1 MEVLMGIRVSNLLSK
16 SVIIGLLVSVAP
28 TVPWAQSVQIAPD
41 VVVSAT
47 RVETP
52 AEQVGSSITVFTAK
66 DIEERNPQFVEDI
79 LRFVPGVDVGQ
90 TSGNP
95 GGLTQVRIRGSEAN
109 HTLVIIDGVE
119 VNRPNVSNEFDFFA
133 LRPEDI
139 ERIEV
144 LRGPQT
150 ALYGSEAVGGVIN
163 IITKIGTGKPEY
175 SLTQEFGS
183 YFTRN
188 THVSARAGGKIAK
201 GFGYNARISG
211 SAFRTKGIS
220 AATIGA
226 EADPSDIED
235 GNAKLGL
242 NYKKIA
248 FLDLVGRFTRSDVKN
263 DKSDGDQVGINA
275 VDDGTS
281 TNSRDRY
288 GRAQIRLNLFEGI
301 WKQKFGVSATHNVI
315 HSKNASGVTTFRNEG
330 KKTILDYQSV
340 LNAETKKIVNAD
352 HTLVL
357 GYENEDDRL
366 KNDSSFGNSIKEVNS
381 NNVYFN
387 YQLGLAKR
395 FFFTGGSQLQY
406 SKFFPNV
413 DIEDSYRFTAAYLH
427 RETKT
432 KIKGAIGR
440 GIKNPTLFELFGSSD
455 NFSGNPNLKPEST
468 ESWEIGVEQSFLKNK
483 LKFEAVYFDNQVD
496 NLITGS
502 STTSKNIKG
511 VSIHGV
517 EFSMK
522 AKPHKDVDVIT
533 NYTWMTSE
541 QKSGADVGSEL
552 VRRPKHKANMNV
564 IYRFLQNKAN
574 AGINLTY
581 NGRTRDF
588 DFDRS
593 GGFSFATRTL
603 TTLDSYFLVNLTGSY
618 KFNNNFK
625 LFGRVDNLFNENY
638 EEVFGFGRPG
648 VSGFGGVKLTF

>member
-1 MEVLMGIRVSNLLSK
+1 MGIRIKNILSN
-16 SVIIGLLVSVAP
+16 SVIIGLLASIAIAP
-28 TVPWAQSVQIAPD
+28 ALAWAQGAQIAPE

-52 AEQVGSSITVFTAK
+52 AEQVGSSIAVFTAK
-66 DIEERNPQFVEDI
+66 DIEERNPQFVEDL
-79 LRFVPGVDVGQ
+79 LRFIPGVDVGQ

-133 LRPEDI
+133 LKPEDI

-163 IITKIGTGKPEY
+163 IITKTGTGKPEY

-183 YFTRN
+183 YLTRN

-201 GFGYNARISG
+201 GFGYNVRISG

-220 AATIGA
+220 AATIGT
-226 EADPSDIED
+226 EDDPSDIED
-235 GNAKLGL
+235 GNAKLGF

-248 FLDLVGRFTRSDVKN
+248 YLDLVGRFTRSDVKN
-263 DKSDGDQVGINA
+263 DKSVGDAIGINSI
-275 VDDGTS
+275 DDESS
-281 TNSRDRY
+281 TNTRDRY
-288 GRAQIRLNLFEGI
+288 GRAQVRLNLFEGI
-301 WKQKFGVSATHNVI
+301 WKQKFGLSGTHNII
-315 HSKNASGVTTFRNEG
+315 HSKGASGVTTFRNEG
-330 KKTILDYQSV
+330 KKTIWDYQSV
-340 LNAETKKIVNAD
+340 FNVETNKFVNAD

-357 GYENEDDRL
+357 GYDNEDDRL
-366 KNDSSFGNSIKEVNS
+366 RNDPSIKEANS
-381 NNVYFN
+381 HNAYFN

-395 FFFTGGSQLQY
+395 VFLTAGSQLQY

-427 RETKT
+427 RETKS
-432 KIKGAIGR
+432 KVKGAFGR
-440 GIKNPTLFELFGSSD
+440 GIKNPTLFELFGTSD
-455 NFSGNPNLKPEST
+455 NFDGNPNLKPEST
-468 ESWEIGVEQSFLKNK
+468 ESWEVGVEQSFLKNK
-483 LKFEAVYFDNQVD
+483 LKLDIVYFDNQTE

-522 AKPHKDVDVIT
+522 AKPHKNVDVIA
-533 NYTWMTSE
+533 NYTWMTTE

-574 AGINLTY
+574 AGVNFTY

-588 DFDRS
+588 DFDNS
-593 GGFSFATRTL
+593 GGFSFATRRF
-603 TTLDSYFLVNLTGSY
+603 TTLDSYILVNLTGSY
-618 KFNNNFK
+618 KFNKNFK
-625 LFGRVDNLFNENY
+625 LFGRIDNLFSQNY
-638 EEVFGFGRPG
+638 EEVFGYSRPG
-648 VSGFGGVKLTF
+648 ISGFGGVKLTF